1 MRCQHY
7 VQLLLMCTS
16 FKKEFN
22 VEEEWNQQMNIIII
36 FLGKNLVD
44 LLDILLSLEHT
55 SPSSYFNEINH
66 FYQLVNLI

>member
-1 MRCQHY
+1 MQCQHY

-36 FLGKNLVD
+36 FLG
-44 LLDILLSLEHT
+44 EE
-55 SPSSYFNEINH
+55 PGR
-66 FYQLVNLI
+66 LIGHPARLTAHKPV